1 MLTGVFRVAMRAGD
15 IVMVSILDFVHRNAR
30 IATALGV
37 VVLAVSTA
45 GAIGWMTAPV

>member
-1 MLTGVFRVAMRAGD
+1 MGN
-15 IVMVSILDFVHRNAR
+15 ILDFVTRNGR

-37 VVLAVSTA
+37 VVFAVSTA